1 MKMGAVIGQ
10 LIAQNTRPTGTNT
23 DQKSSAGYRF
33 LQSLEKGSVFEGT
46 ILEIKN
52 GQVTIGL
59 ANGDLLHARLDMDLS
74 LIQGGSL
81 FFQVK
86 AADENQIALKPF
98 PQETTN
104 NPTLIKALQY
114 AGVEVNSKNLAMVSL
129 MMEEQL
135 PIDKNSVLAMA
146 KALMDCPQSDM
157 RSLIQMQKYQIPVS
171 EKNVVHFEEL
181 KDHQMNMV
189 KNLNSVMG
197 EVSNLINRSLEGI
210 NQPQNM
216 RQLVDLLNVFAS
228 EGVPDETNAQP
239 TLLTKTV
246 GEALV
251 EGQLNNPVD
260 KNFVKGENNQL
271 TSSLPGQVNAQ
282 VSASDLLKNEQAM
295 QGVLQEENPLL
306 EQNAD
311 ISKDGKINANA
322 MDTVQNLSQSMTGK
336 EMVSLD
342 NRLNQILSEW
352 KQSTET
358 EGMQDSKEFA
368 KVLQELTAALS
379 KGVVGETNVLHQLL
393 EPTRK
398 MFREFVDQL
407 MERTMT
413 TTPESLEK
421 TPEFFD
427 KLMSQLNHL
436 EGAAL
441 EMGKSGNAL
450 LQTAG
455 DLKSQIQFL
464 SDFNQ
469 VYHYIQV
476 PLKLKQQTTTGELY
490 VYTHQKKLDQQKK
503 DLSAH
508 LHLEM
513 EHLGS
518 TDVYV
523 KLEEKKVSTHFYLE
537 NEQSFDLIMN
547 HLDILTERLN
557 KKGYQVSI
565 QVENTGKKIN
575 IVEDFI
581 DPSAKVGKVQR
592 YTIDVKV

>member
-10 LIAQNTRPTGTNT
+10 LIAQNTRPTGTNA

-59 ANGDLLHARLDMDLS
+59 ANGDLLQARLDMDLS

-86 AADENQIALKPF
+86 ATDENQIALKPF
-98 PQETTN
+98 PQETSN

-129 MMEEQL
+129 MMEEQM

-146 KALMDCPQSDM
+146 KALIDCPQSDM

-171 EKNVVHFEEL
+171 EKNVVHYEEL

-197 EVSNLINRSLEGI
+197 ETANLINRSLEGM
-210 NQPQNM
+210 NQPQNI
-216 RQLVDLLNVFAS
+216 RQLVELLNVFAG
-228 EGVPDETNAQP
+228 EIVPDETEALSPLMTKNVGEILQDGEQIDP
-239 TLLTKTV
+239 TTKT
-246 GEALV
+246 
-251 EGQLNNPVD
+251 
-260 KNFVKGENNQL
+260 FVKGEQDQVTTPVKLL
-271 TSSLPGQVNAQ
+271 TNVLANAQ
-282 VSASDLLKNEQAM
+282 TNAQELLKNDPAIPK
-295 QGVLQEENPLL
+295 VLSEANPLL
-306 EQNAD
+306 DKSPELVKEGKVIPDETRQSQN
-311 ISKDGKINANA
+311 
-322 MDTVQNLSQSMTGK
+322 QSQILPGK
-336 EMVSLD
+336 EVVSLES
-342 NRLNQILSEW
+342 RLNTILSEW
-352 KQSTET
+352 EQT
-358 EGMQDSKEFA
+358 QDPKAFA
-368 KVLQELTAALS
+368 KVVQDLTMALS
-379 KGVVGETNVLHQLL
+379 KGGVGEASVFNQLL
-393 EPTRK
+393 EPTKK
-398 MFREFVDQL
+398 MFREFVNQL
-407 MERTMT
+407 MERSMT

-427 KLMSQLNHL
+427 KLMNQLNHL

-469 VYHYIQV
+469 VYHYIQI

-508 LHLEM
+508 LHLDM

-537 NEQSFDLIMN
+537 NEESFDVILN

-557 KKGYQVSI
+557 KKGYQVTM

-581 DPSAKVGKVQR
+581 DPTAKVGKVQR

>member
-10 LIAQNTRPTGTNT
+10 LIAQNTRPTGTNA

-59 ANGDLLHARLDMDLS
+59 ANGDLLQARLDMDLS

-86 AADENQIALKPF
+86 ATDENQIALKPF
-98 PQETTN
+98 PQETSN

-129 MMEEQL
+129 MMEEQM

-146 KALMDCPQSDM
+146 KALIDCPQSDM

-171 EKNVVHFEEL
+171 EKNVVHYEEL

-197 EVSNLINRSLEGI
+197 ETANLINRSLEGM
-210 NQPQNM
+210 NQPQNI
-216 RQLVDLLNVFAS
+216 RQLVELLNVFAG
-228 EGVPDETNAQP
+228 EIVPDETEALSPLMTKNVGEILQDGEQIDPA
-239 TLLTKTV
+239 TKT
-246 GEALV
+246 
-251 EGQLNNPVD
+251 
-260 KNFVKGENNQL
+260 FVKGEQDQVTTPVKLL
-271 TSSLPGQVNAQ
+271 TNVLANAQ
-282 VSASDLLKNEQAM
+282 TNAQELLKNDPAIPK
-295 QGVLQEENPLL
+295 VLSEANPLL
-306 EQNAD
+306 DKSPELV
-311 ISKDGKINANA
+311 KEGKVIP
-322 MDTVQNLSQSMTGK
+322 DETRQSQSQSQILPGK
-336 EMVSLD
+336 EVVSLES
-342 NRLNQILSEW
+342 RLNTILSEW
-352 KQSTET
+352 EQT
-358 EGMQDSKEFA
+358 QDPKAFA
-368 KVLQELTAALS
+368 KVVQDLTMALS
-379 KGVVGETNVLHQLL
+379 KGGVGEASVFNQLL
-393 EPTRK
+393 EPTKK
-398 MFREFVDQL
+398 MFREFVNQL
-407 MERTMT
+407 MERSMT

-427 KLMSQLNHL
+427 KLMNQLNHL

-469 VYHYIQV
+469 VYHYIQI

-508 LHLEM
+508 LHLDM

-537 NEQSFDLIMN
+537 NEESFDVILN

-557 KKGYQVSI
+557 KKGYQVTM

-581 DPSAKVGKVQR
+581 DPTAKVGKVQR

>member
-59 ANGDLLHARLDMDLS
+59 ANGDLLNARLDMDLS

-157 RSLIQMQKYQIPVS
+157 RSLIQMQKYHIPVS

-565 QVENTGKKIN
+565 QIENTGKKIN

>member
-59 ANGDLLHARLDMDLS
+59 ANGDLLNARLDMDLS

-565 QVENTGKKIN
+565 QIENTGKKIN

>member
-565 QVENTGKKIN
+565 QIENTGKKIN

>member
-1 MKMGAVIGQ
+1 MRDLMTELKELRLHGMA
-10 LIAQNTRPTGTNT
+10 
-23 DQKSSAGYRF
+23 SAW
-33 LQSLEKGSVFEGT
+33 
-46 ILEIKN
+46 
-52 GQVTIGL
+52 
-59 ANGDLLHARLDMDLS
+59 
-74 LIQGGSL
+74 
-81 FFQVK
+81 
-86 AADENQIALKPF
+86 
-98 PQETTN
+98 
-104 NPTLIKALQY
+104 
-114 AGVEVNSKNLAMVSL
+114 
-129 MMEEQL
+129 
-135 PIDKNSVLAMA
+135 
-146 KALMDCPQSDM
+146 
-157 RSLIQMQKYQIPVS
+157 
-171 EKNVVHFEEL
+171 EEL
-181 KDHQMNMV
+181 VSQGTASTASSKWLLEHLLQQEHADRAVRSVNHQMNMA

-547 HLDILTERLN
+547 HLDILTDRLN

-565 QVENTGKKIN
+565 QIENTGKKIN

>member
-10 LIAQNTRPTGTNT
+10 LIAQNTRPTGTNA

-59 ANGDLLHARLDMDLS
+59 ANGDLLQARLDMDLS

-86 AADENQIALKPF
+86 ATDENQIALKPF
-98 PQETTN
+98 PQETSN

-129 MMEEQL
+129 MMEEQM

-146 KALMDCPQSDM
+146 KALIDCPQSDM

-171 EKNVVHFEEL
+171 EKNVVHYEEL

-197 EVSNLINRSLEGI
+197 ETANLINRSLEGM
-210 NQPQNM
+210 NQPQNI
-216 RQLVDLLNVFAS
+216 RQLVELLNVFAG
-228 EGVPDETNAQP
+228 EIVPDETEALSPLMTKNVGEILQDGEQIDPA
-239 TLLTKTV
+239 TKT
-246 GEALV
+246 
-251 EGQLNNPVD
+251 
-260 KNFVKGENNQL
+260 FVKGEQDQVTTPVKLL
-271 TSSLPGQVNAQ
+271 TNVLANAQ
-282 VSASDLLKNEQAM
+282 TNAQELLKNDPAIPK
-295 QGVLQEENPLL
+295 VLSEANPLL
-306 EQNAD
+306 DKSPELVKEGKVLPDEARQSQN
-311 ISKDGKINANA
+311 
-322 MDTVQNLSQSMTGK
+322 QSQILPGK
-336 EMVSLD
+336 EVVSLES
-342 NRLNQILSEW
+342 RLNTILSEW
-352 KQSTET
+352 EQT
-358 EGMQDSKEFA
+358 QDPKAFA
-368 KVLQELTAALS
+368 KVVQDLTMALS
-379 KGVVGETNVLHQLL
+379 KGGVGEASVFNQLL
-393 EPTRK
+393 EPTKK
-398 MFREFVDQL
+398 MFREFVNQL
-407 MERTMT
+407 MERSMT

-469 VYHYIQV
+469 VYHYIQI

-508 LHLEM
+508 LHLDM

-537 NEQSFDLIMN
+537 NEESFDVILN

-557 KKGYQVSI
+557 KKGYQVTM

-581 DPSAKVGKVQR
+581 DPTAKVGKVQR

>member
-181 KDHQMNMV
+181 KDHQMNMA

-565 QVENTGKKIN
+565 QIENTGKKIN

>member
-10 LIAQNTRPTGTNT
+10 LIAQNTRPTGTNA

-59 ANGDLLHARLDMDLS
+59 ANGDLLQARLDMDLS

-86 AADENQIALKPF
+86 ATDENQIALKPF
-98 PQETTN
+98 PQETSN

-129 MMEEQL
+129 MMEEQM

-146 KALMDCPQSDM
+146 KALIDCPQSDM

-171 EKNVVHFEEL
+171 EKNVVHYEEL

-197 EVSNLINRSLEGI
+197 ETANLINRSLEGM
-210 NQPQNM
+210 NQPQNI
-216 RQLVDLLNVFAS
+216 RQLVELLNVFAG
-228 EGVPDETNAQP
+228 EIVPDETEALSPLMTKNDGEILQDGEQINPA
-239 TLLTKTV
+239 TKT
-246 GEALV
+246 
-251 EGQLNNPVD
+251 
-260 KNFVKGENNQL
+260 FVKGEQDQVTTPVKLL
-271 TSSLPGQVNAQ
+271 TNVLANAQ
-282 VSASDLLKNEQAM
+282 TNAQELLKNDPAIPK
-295 QGVLQEENPLL
+295 VLSEANPLL
-306 EQNAD
+306 DKSPELV
-311 ISKDGKINANA
+311 KEGKVIP
-322 MDTVQNLSQSMTGK
+322 DETRQSQSQSQILPGK
-336 EMVSLD
+336 EVVSLES
-342 NRLNQILSEW
+342 RLNTILSEW
-352 KQSTET
+352 EQT
-358 EGMQDSKEFA
+358 QDPKAFA
-368 KVLQELTAALS
+368 KVVQDLTMALS
-379 KGVVGETNVLHQLL
+379 KGGVGEASVFNQLL
-393 EPTRK
+393 EPTKK
-398 MFREFVDQL
+398 MFREFVNQL
-407 MERTMT
+407 MERSMT

-427 KLMSQLNHL
+427 KLMNQLNHL

-469 VYHYIQV
+469 VYHYIQI

-508 LHLEM
+508 LHLDM

-537 NEQSFDLIMN
+537 NEESFDVILN

-557 KKGYQVSI
+557 KKGYQVTM

-581 DPSAKVGKVQR
+581 DPTAKVGKVQR

>member
-239 TLLTKTV
+239 TLLTQTV

-295 QGVLQEENPLL
+295 QGGIQEENPLL

-565 QVENTGKKIN
+565 QIENTGKKIN

>member
-368 KVLQELTAALS
+368 KVLQGLTAALS

-565 QVENTGKKIN
+565 QIENTGKKIN

>member
-59 ANGDLLHARLDMDLS
+59 ANGDLLNARLDMDLS

-379 KGVVGETNVLHQLL
+379 KRVVGETNVLHQLL

-455 DLKSQIQFL
+455 NLKSQIQFL

-565 QVENTGKKIN
+565 QIENTGKKIN

>member
-10 LIAQNTRPTGTNT
+10 LIAQTQKPTGTNL
-23 DQKSSAGYRF
+23 DQKSSAGYKF
-33 LQSLEKGSVFEGT
+33 LQALDKGSVFEGT

-74 LIQGGSL
+74 FIQGGSL

-98 PQETTN
+98 AQEPTN

-129 MMEEQL
+129 MMEEQM
-135 PIDKNSVLAMA
+135 PIDKNSILAMA
-146 KALMDCPQSDM
+146 KSLMDCPQSDM
-157 RSLIQMQKYQIPVS
+157 RTLIQMNKYQIPIN
-171 EKNVVHFEEL
+171 ENNVAQYEEL
-181 KDHQMNMV
+181 RDHQMGITQNIKQMMSDVEQLFQPSAQGDKAHLNLKQIVDFLNMFSKEPALDDAGV
-189 KNLNSVMG
+189 KVQSTGEGSDNSGIENLETEILKNNNEKIQAAADRGTFYQGEEVVSQKTLTEKAVDTG
-197 EVSNLINRSLEGI
+197 VLSDTLLGEQTEVSKHLE
-210 NQPQNM
+210 
-216 RQLVDLLNVFAS
+216 
-228 EGVPDETNAQP
+228 
-239 TLLTKTV
+239 TL
-246 GEALV
+246 A
-251 EGQLNNPVD
+251 
-260 KNFVKGENNQL
+260 NNQQI
-271 TSSLPGQVNAQ
+271 SG
-282 VSASDLLKNEQAM
+282 K
-295 QGVLQEENPLL
+295 ENLDF
-306 EQNAD
+306 QQ
-311 ISKDGKINANA
+311 KIN
-322 MDTVQNLSQSMTGK
+322 TL
-336 EMVSLD
+336 
-342 NRLNQILSEW
+342 LSEW
-352 KQSTET
+352 KNSA
-358 EGMQDSKEFA
+358 EGTPDQEQEVLT
-368 KVLQELTAALS
+368 KVLNEITRQLS
-379 KGVVGETNVLHQLL
+379 GGGSLDSSGL
-393 EPTRK
+393 EQFPEHTRK
-398 MFREFVDQL
+398 MFQEFVSQL
-407 MERTMT
+407 MEKSMGIE
-413 TTPESLEK
+413 PESLQK
-421 TPEFFD
+421 LPEFFD
-427 KLMSQLNHL
+427 KLMNQLNHL
-436 EGAAL
+436 ENVAG
-441 EMGKSGNAL
+441 EMGKAGSTL
-450 LQTAG
+450 MQSAG
-455 DLKSQIQFL
+455 DLKSQLQFL

-469 VYHYIQV
+469 VYHYIQI

-490 VYTHQKKLDQQKK
+490 VFTHQKKHNLQKK

-565 QVENTGKKIN
+565 QVENTGKKMN

-581 DPSAKVGKVQR
+581 DPSTKVGKVQR

>member
-181 KDHQMNMV
+181 KDHQMNMA

-295 QGVLQEENPLL
+295 QGGLQEENPLL

-565 QVENTGKKIN
+565 QIENTGKKIN

>member
-59 ANGDLLHARLDMDLS
+59 ANGDLLQARLDMDLS

-86 AADENQIALKPF
+86 ATDENQIALKPF
-98 PQETTN
+98 PQETSN

-129 MMEEQL
+129 MMEEQM

-146 KALMDCPQSDM
+146 KALIDCPQSDM

-171 EKNVVHFEEL
+171 EQNVVHYEEL

-197 EVSNLINRSLEGI
+197 ETANLINRSLEGM
-210 NQPQNM
+210 NQPQNI
-216 RQLVDLLNVFAS
+216 RQLVDLLNVFAG
-228 EGVPDETNAQP
+228 EIVPDETEALSPLMTKNDGEILQDGEQIDPA
-239 TLLTKTV
+239 TKT
-246 GEALV
+246 
-251 EGQLNNPVD
+251 
-260 KNFVKGENNQL
+260 FVKGEQDQVTTPVKLL
-271 TSSLPGQVNAQ
+271 TNVLANAQ
-282 VSASDLLKNEQAM
+282 TNAQELLKNDPAIPKVPSEA
-295 QGVLQEENPLL
+295 NPLL
-306 EQNAD
+306 DKSPELVKEGKVLPDETRQSQN
-311 ISKDGKINANA
+311 
-322 MDTVQNLSQSMTGK
+322 QSQILPGK
-336 EMVSLD
+336 EVVSLES
-342 NRLNQILSEW
+342 RLNTILSEW
-352 KQSTET
+352 EQT
-358 EGMQDSKEFA
+358 QDPKAFA
-368 KVLQELTAALS
+368 KVVQDLTMALS
-379 KGVVGETNVLHQLL
+379 KGGVGEASVFNQLL
-393 EPTRK
+393 EPTKK
-398 MFREFVDQL
+398 MFREFVNQL
-407 MERTMT
+407 MERSMT

-427 KLMSQLNHL
+427 KLMNQLNHL

-469 VYHYIQV
+469 VYHYIQI

-508 LHLEM
+508 LHLDM

-537 NEQSFDLIMN
+537 NEESFDVILN

-557 KKGYQVSI
+557 KKGYQVTM

-581 DPSAKVGKVQR
+581 DPTAKVGKVQR

>member
-59 ANGDLLHARLDMDLS
+59 ANGDLLNARLDMDLS

>member
-10 LIAQNTRPTGTNT
+10 LIAQNTRPTGTNA

-59 ANGDLLHARLDMDLS
+59 ANGDLLQARLDMDLS

-86 AADENQIALKPF
+86 ATDENQIALKPF
-98 PQETTN
+98 PQETSN

-129 MMEEQL
+129 MMEEQM

-146 KALMDCPQSDM
+146 KALIDCPQSDM

-171 EKNVVHFEEL
+171 EQNVVHYEEL

-197 EVSNLINRSLEGI
+197 ETANLINRSLEGM
-210 NQPQNM
+210 NQPQNI
-216 RQLVDLLNVFAS
+216 RQLVDLLNVFAG
-228 EGVPDETNAQP
+228 EIVPDETEALSPLMTKNDGEILQDGEQIDPA
-239 TLLTKTV
+239 TKT
-246 GEALV
+246 
-251 EGQLNNPVD
+251 
-260 KNFVKGENNQL
+260 FVKGEQDQVTTPVKLL
-271 TSSLPGQVNAQ
+271 TNVLANAQ
-282 VSASDLLKNEQAM
+282 TNAQELLKNDPAIPK
-295 QGVLQEENPLL
+295 VLSEANPLL
-306 EQNAD
+306 DKSPELVKEGKVLPDETRQSQN
-311 ISKDGKINANA
+311 
-322 MDTVQNLSQSMTGK
+322 QSQILPGK
-336 EMVSLD
+336 EVVSLES
-342 NRLNQILSEW
+342 RLNTILSEW
-352 KQSTET
+352 EQT
-358 EGMQDSKEFA
+358 QDPKAFA
-368 KVLQELTAALS
+368 KVVQDLTMALS
-379 KGVVGETNVLHQLL
+379 KGGVGEASVFNQLL
-393 EPTRK
+393 EPTKK
-398 MFREFVDQL
+398 MFREFVNQL
-407 MERTMT
+407 MERSMT

-469 VYHYIQV
+469 VYHYIQI

-508 LHLEM
+508 LHLDM

-537 NEQSFDLIMN
+537 NEESFDVILN

-557 KKGYQVSI
+557 KKGYQVTM

-581 DPSAKVGKVQR
+581 DPTAKVGKVQR

>member
-86 AADENQIALKPF
+86 EADENQIALKPF

-246 GEALV
+246 GETLV

-306 EQNAD
+306 EQNAN

-565 QVENTGKKIN
+565 QIENTGKKIN

>member
-10 LIAQNTRPTGTNT
+10 LIAQNTRATGTNT

-59 ANGDLLHARLDMDLS
+59 ANGDLLQARLDMDLS

-86 AADENQIALKPF
+86 ATDENQIALKPF
-98 PQETTN
+98 PQETSN

-129 MMEEQL
+129 MMEEQM

-146 KALMDCPQSDM
+146 KALIDCPQSDM

-171 EKNVVHFEEL
+171 EKNVVHYEEL

-197 EVSNLINRSLEGI
+197 ETANLINRSLEGM
-210 NQPQNM
+210 NQPQNI
-216 RQLVDLLNVFAS
+216 RQLVDLLNVFS
-228 EGVPDETNAQP
+228 GEIVPDETEALSPLMTKNVGEILQDGEQFDPA
-239 TLLTKTV
+239 TKT
-246 GEALV
+246 
-251 EGQLNNPVD
+251 
-260 KNFVKGENNQL
+260 FVKGEQDQVTTPVKLL
-271 TSSLPGQVNAQ
+271 TNVLANAQ
-282 VSASDLLKNEQAM
+282 TNAQELLKNDPAIPKVPSEA
-295 QGVLQEENPLL
+295 NPLL
-306 EQNAD
+306 DKSPELVKEGKVLPDETRQSQN
-311 ISKDGKINANA
+311 
-322 MDTVQNLSQSMTGK
+322 QSQILPGK
-336 EMVSLD
+336 EVVSLES
-342 NRLNQILSEW
+342 RLNTILSEW
-352 KQSTET
+352 EQT
-358 EGMQDSKEFA
+358 QDPKAFA
-368 KVLQELTAALS
+368 KVLQDLTMALT
-379 KGVVGETNVLHQLL
+379 KGGVGEASVFNQLL
-393 EPTRK
+393 EPTKK
-398 MFREFVDQL
+398 MFREFVNQL
-407 MERTMT
+407 MERSMT

-427 KLMSQLNHL
+427 KLMNQLNHL

-469 VYHYIQV
+469 VYHYIQI

-508 LHLEM
+508 LHLDM

-537 NEQSFDLIMN
+537 NEESFDVILN

-557 KKGYQVSI
+557 KKGYQVTM

-581 DPSAKVGKVQR
+581 DPTAKVGKVQR